1 MAYHSAVPGDR
12 ITELVVAPDEFA
24 EELMRL
30 NAQGEGLVESRIK
43 NEDGYKRA
51 LSYLESWLISTT
63 LLLRDSFTTEEVV
76 KRFFDIH
83 PWLEED
89 LGVLQDGTLKGLK
102 GWRLG
107 TFANPAVTL
116 RRRRSMLQELLE
128 PLLAYMLNVA
138 EQARDGLFGSGPLGS
153 VAPTNAR
160 TFGTRIFLVHGHDER
175 RKLEVATFL
184 FGATGTEPIILHMQ
198 PTAGRTI
205 IEKIERYAAE
215 AGFAVVLLTADD
227 IGASKLRDDEL
238 RPRARQNVV
247 LELGYFF
254 AALGRDRVA
263 ALLEDGVE
271 RPSDLDGILYI
282 PFDGDWK
289 AELNKELRAAG
300 VETDNPSQSPSHQLR
315 K

>member
-1 MAYHSAVPGDR
+1 
-12 ITELVVAPDEFA
+12 L
-24 EELMRL
+24 
-30 NAQGEGLVESRIK
+30 
-43 NEDGYKRA
+43 
-51 LSYLESWLISTT
+51 
-63 LLLRDSFTTEEVV
+63 
-76 KRFFDIH
+76 
-83 PWLEED
+83 
-89 LGVLQDGTLKGLK
+89 
-102 GWRLG
+102 
-107 TFANPAVTL
+107 
-116 RRRRSMLQELLE
+116 
-128 PLLAYMLNVA
+128 
-138 EQARDGLFGSGPLGS
+138 
-153 VAPTNAR
+153 
-160 TFGTRIFLVHGHDER
+160 
-175 RKLEVATFL
+175 
-184 FGATGTEPIILHMQ
+184 GATGTEPIILHMQ